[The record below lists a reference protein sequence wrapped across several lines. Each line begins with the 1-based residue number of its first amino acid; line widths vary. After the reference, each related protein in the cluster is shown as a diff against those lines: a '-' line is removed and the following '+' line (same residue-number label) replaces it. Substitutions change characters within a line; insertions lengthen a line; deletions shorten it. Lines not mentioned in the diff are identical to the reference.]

1 MIHLIND
8 HAHPFIKLSYY
19 LKVEEELKETVLD
32 LVVARVEVEK
42 GEQEVQEVEVVL
54 VLDLLEFEHL
64 GMGVYCC

>member
-8 HAHPFIKLSYY
+8 HAHPFIKLSFY
-19 LKVEEELKETVLD
+19 LKVEEELKEIVLD

-42 GEQEVQEVEVVL
+42 GEQEVQEVVL
-54 VLDLLEFEHL
+54 VMDLLEFEHL

>member
-1 MIHLIND
+1 M
-8 HAHPFIKLSYY
+8 
-19 LKVEEELKETVLD
+19 LD